1 MIITCDFIETCKN
14 MFQISRI
21 SIVKLFFIASFFF
34 YSKILVWILNTWLL
48 CEVKKDFSA
57 SYKASVGTG
66 ISYMV
71 FFFLLKLYFILSLFV
86 FTLSALQQPK
96 TYIYVLLLLCM
107 RPKYFHTS
115 NQGCIYTSLIYFTS
129 SQERKYRSSS
139 SDFL

>member
-1 MIITCDFIETCKN
+1 MQEHVSNFKDKYSQVVFHCFIFFSIQRYLFEYLTHGCYVK
-14 MFQISRI
+14 SR
-21 SIVKLFFIASFFF
+21 
-34 YSKILVWILNTWLL
+34 
-48 CEVKKDFSA
+48 KKYFSA

-129 SQERKYRSSS
+129 SQEHKYRSSS